1 MDKNKKLPGSAPF
14 AEIKRIKGISE
25 AEQAT
30 SLRDIFHVVF
40 KRKIQITLFFTAVV
54 LTVAIGTLRA
64 TPIYQATAKI
74 LVKIERENVNRPAS
88 AMRLPGEMQIN
99 SEIQILNSR
108 SLAEKVLMAL
118 GPATIYPRPD
128 EQDQGV
134 LKKYTRRIKDE
145 VRALLEKYFPEKRKS
160 RLAVDKE
167 DTEVLAV
174 LPRFQAALAVEA
186 IKDTN
191 LIMVQ
196 FSHQDPRMAATVVN
210 RLADIYLDHHLT
222 VYKTPKF
229 NKFVEEQ
236 TLLLKNKLQQSEKKF
251 ESLKKQQNII
261 SLEEERSLLLK
272 EEAALRADLNRTL
285 SLEVETGKRIQQ
297 LRQQLVA
304 TPKTIQ
310 QSEAIDRNQDLINT
324 LEVKLM
330 ELELKEIELRRK
342 YTDEIKEVKDV
353 KYEIRVVR
361 EKLAELEKKRYVT
374 KQYGVNPAYQQTQA
388 ELFRY
393 EADLKALNA
402 KTKNQKAQL
411 IDYHQRLENLN
422 RIEVE
427 LNQLQQEIDV
437 ADRNYRLYLTKLEE
451 SRISDAMDSEKI
463 TSVSLIEP
471 AQSPLKPVS
480 PKPMLNLLLA
490 VFLGAFGGLGLAF
503 FFNYLDDS
511 LETGRRCGRISSTA
525 GFGFNSGAQTLMLQ
539 EPEGKIYH
547 GEARKIF

>member
-1 MDKNKKLPGSAPF
+1 VDKKNKLAGSAPF
-14 AEIKRIKGISE
+14 AEMKRIKGISE

-54 LTVAIGTLRA
+54 LTVAIGTLMA
-64 TPIYQATAKI
+64 TPVYQAKAKV
-74 LVKIERENVNRPAS
+74 LVKIERENVSRSASEMRP
-88 AMRLPGEMQIN
+88 PGEMQIN

-108 SLAEKVLMAL
+108 SLAEKVLTAL
-118 GPATIYPRPD
+118 GPATIYPGPD
-128 EQDQGV
+128 EQDRGV
-134 LKKYTRRIKDE
+134 LIKYARMIKDE

-160 RLAVDKE
+160 RLNEDKE
-167 DTEVLAV
+167 NSEVLAV
-174 LPRFQAALAVEA
+174 LPRFQKALSIEA
-186 IKDTN
+186 INKSN
-191 LIMVQ
+191 LIEVQ
-196 FSHQDPRMAATVVN
+196 FSHKDPWMAATVVN
-210 RLADIYLDHHLT
+210 RLADIYLDHHLA
-222 VYKTPKF
+222 VYKTPQF

-236 TLLLKNKLQQSEKKF
+236 TVLLKNKLQQSEKKL

-261 SLEEERSLLLK
+261 SLKEERSLLLK

-285 SLEVETGKRIQQ
+285 SLEVETGKRIHQ
-297 LRQQLVA
+297 LRPQLVA
-304 TPKTIQ
+304 TPKSIQ
-310 QSEAIDRNQDLINT
+310 QSEAIGNQTLISA

-330 ELELKEIELRRK
+330 ELELKELELRRK
-342 YTDEIKEVKDV
+342 YTDEIKEVKDI

-361 EKLAELEKKRYVT
+361 EKLAELEKNPPVT
-374 KQYGVNPAYQQTQA
+374 KQYGVNPAHQQTQA

-402 KTKNQKAQL
+402 KKKNQKAQL

-422 RIEVE
+422 RVEVE

-463 TSVSLIEP
+463 ASVSLIEP

-490 VFLGAFGGLGLAF
+490 LFLGAFGGLGLAF

-511 LETGRRCGRISSTA
+511 LERVEDVEEY
-525 GFGFNSGAQTLMLQ
+525 LQ
-539 EPEGKIYH
+539 LPVLASIPELK
-547 GEARKIF
+547 R